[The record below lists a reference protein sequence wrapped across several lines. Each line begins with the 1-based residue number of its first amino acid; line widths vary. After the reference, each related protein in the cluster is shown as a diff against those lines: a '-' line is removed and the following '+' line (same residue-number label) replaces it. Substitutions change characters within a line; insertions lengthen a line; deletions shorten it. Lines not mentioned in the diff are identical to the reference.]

1 MFLALKKTSLPI
13 LKIGGVGA
21 ACQAWRCMSRLLP
34 ELIELWCAF
43 DCFLVL
49 APALACSELL
59 SPLSA
64 CFGLRCAS
72 WAGLA
77 CSVLLCTALGCYVLL
92 CAALCCCGL
101 SWAVPMWMALPW
113 HRTLPGSWINHVSP
127 NFGLF
132 QFFGDFLSKKS

>member
-13 LKIGGVGA
+13 LKIVGVGA
-21 ACQAWRCMSRLLP
+21 ACQAWRCMLRLLP

-77 CSVLLCTALGCYVLL
+77 CSVLLCAALACFALLHGALGRGVIQHHGTGANKQNIEMHSKLL
-92 CAALCCCGL
+92 
-101 SWAVPMWMALPW
+101 
-113 HRTLPGSWINHVSP
+113 
-127 NFGLF
+127 
-132 QFFGDFLSKKS
+132 KSIVCV

>member
-1 MFLALKKTSLPI
+1 MFLALEQTSLPI

-77 CSVLLCTALGCYVLL
+77 CSVLLCAALACFALLHGALGRGVIQHHGTGANKQNIEMHSKLL
-92 CAALCCCGL
+92 
-101 SWAVPMWMALPW
+101 
-113 HRTLPGSWINHVSP
+113 
-127 NFGLF
+127 
-132 QFFGDFLSKKS
+132 KSIACV

>member
-77 CSVLLCTALGCYVLL
+77 CSVLLCAALACFALLHGALGRGVIQHHDTGANKQNIEMHSKLL
-92 CAALCCCGL
+92 ISIVC
-101 SWAVPMWMALPW
+101 V
-113 HRTLPGSWINHVSP
+113 
-127 NFGLF
+127 
-132 QFFGDFLSKKS
+132 

>member
-1 MFLALKKTSLPI
+1 MFLALKITSLPI

-77 CSVLLCTALGCYVLL
+77 CSVLLCAALACFALLHGALGRGVIQHHGTGANKQNIEMHSKLL
-92 CAALCCCGL
+92 
-101 SWAVPMWMALPW
+101 
-113 HRTLPGSWINHVSP
+113 
-127 NFGLF
+127 
-132 QFFGDFLSKKS
+132 KSIVCV

>member
-13 LKIGGVGA
+13 LKNGGVGA

-77 CSVLLCTALGCYVLL
+77 CSVLLCAALACFALLHGALGRGVMQHHGTGANKQNIEMHSKLL
-92 CAALCCCGL
+92 KLIVC
-101 SWAVPMWMALPW
+101 V
-113 HRTLPGSWINHVSP
+113 
-127 NFGLF
+127 
-132 QFFGDFLSKKS
+132 